1 LEVRKK
7 EQQRRFETRIS
18 DPVRQWKLSPMDL
31 ESFDRWYEYA
41 RVRDKMRKPPIR
53 STRRGV
59 SFVRK
64 KKAWL
69 ACIFH
74 LLSLIPYRKVLQEK
88 VKLPKRNNTHL

>member
-1 LEVRKK
+1 
-7 EQQRRFETRIS
+7 
-18 DPVRQWKLSPMDL
+18 MDL
-31 ESFDRWYEYA
+31 ESFHRWYEYA
-41 RVRDKMRKPPIR
+41 RVRDKMLGSHRYEAR
-53 STRRGV
+53 TGV

-69 ACIFH
+69 ACISH